1 MDYINDKTRQS
12 KHSRTWTK
20 RRDIFKHIKTASA
33 SDNYPSSNI
42 PSDIPILA
50 GVFSLSF
57 WEDNGAVV
65 YLQVLISLIWN
76 DVTTPFAFTVI
87 CEFT

>member
-1 MDYINDKTRQS
+1 MKKKKGKPKTNLCQ
-12 KHSRTWTK
+12 WPE
-20 RRDIFKHIKTASA
+20 
-33 SDNYPSSNI
+33 PS
-42 PSDIPILA
+42 LT
-50 GVFSLSF
+50 LSF

-87 CEFT
+87 CAFT